1 MNSLGDFQPAPNLG
15 CNDLRMLPIGRWWLV
30 VLAAVACATIGASA
44 AQSGIVMT
52 GVRQPVTSRANALAA
67 ASPET
72 VASSNWAGYV
82 VGATGA
88 GTSAPTTFTS
98 VSSQWVQPAVTCA
111 AGESSYAAFWV
122 GLGGASDT
130 SQALEQIG
138 TSSDC
143 RAGTAAYSM
152 WYELVPAASVKI
164 KFKVFPGNVIAA
176 SVKVN
181 GTQATLQIKNLT
193 RRTKFTKKLRS
204 SAPDLSSAEWI
215 AEAPSACSNSG
226 RCIQLPLANF
236 GTISFSRAAT
246 TAAGHAGTIEDPN
259 WALTAFNLI
268 EEPSVLA
275 GPIAAQTSP
284 NGAAPSSLS
293 SNGASFAIAWQEA
306 IAPPDQSSSPP
317 G

>member
-52 GVRQPVTSRANALAA
+52 GVRQPVTSRANALAT

>member
-1 MNSLGDFQPAPNLG
+1 MNSLGDFQPAHNLD
-15 CNDLRMLPIGRWWLV
+15 CNDLRMLPIGRWLLV
-30 VLAAVACATIGASA
+30 VLAAVACPTIGASA

-52 GVRQPVTSRANALAA
+52 RAERMTSRSNAVAT
-67 ASPET
+67 ASPDT
-72 VASSNWAGYV
+72 VTSSNWAGYV

-88 GTSAPTTFTS
+88 GTSASTTFTS

-193 RRTKFTKKLRS
+193 RRTKFTKKLRI

-215 AEAPSACSNSG
+215 AEAPSACNNSG

-246 TAAGHAGTIEDPN
+246 SAAGHAGTIEDPN
-259 WALTAFNLI
+259 WAPTAFNLI
-268 EEPSVLA
+268 EEPTVLA
-275 GPIAAQTSP
+275 GPIAAQASP
-284 NGAAPSSLS
+284 NGAAPSALS

-306 IAPPDQSSSPP
+306 IAPPDQSGSPP

>member
-52 GVRQPVTSRANALAA
+52 GVRQPVTSRANALAT

-236 GTISFSRAAT
+236 GTIFFSRAAT
-246 TAAGHAGTIEDPN
+246 TAAGHVGTIEDPN

>member
-52 GVRQPVTSRANALAA
+52 GVRQPVTSRANALAT

-236 GTISFSRAAT
+236 GTISFTRAAT

-275 GPIAAQTSP
+275 GPIAGQASP